1 VTIVLK
7 DVNDM
12 APEFVSPNET
22 SVPENLP
29 VNTVVMAVK
38 AVDKDEG
45 RNSYVEYSLSGEG
58 TSSVFT
64 LGPVDGLLR
73 VSGRLDRENR
83 ANYTLQVRDGYFFSK
98 LISCYVGHSE
108 VIIDIT
114 FSKLCI
120 DVRVRSVIG
129 LFLDQSKLACWLLL
143 NFGNLF
149 LEMLK
154 LCMEGPNRLFYQK
167 QCTFI

>member
-1 VTIVLK
+1 MLK

-58 TSSVFT
+58 ASSVFT

-73 VSGRLDRENR
+73 VSGRLDRETK
-83 ANYTLQVRDGYFFSK
+83 ANYTLQVRIQFF
-98 LISCYVGHSE
+98 L
-108 VIIDIT
+108 
-114 FSKLCI
+114 LC
-120 DVRVRSVIG
+120 RVY
-129 LFLDQSKLACWLLL
+129 
-143 NFGNLF
+143 NYETN
-149 LEMLK
+149 
-154 LCMEGPNRLFYQK
+154 
-167 QCTFI
+167 